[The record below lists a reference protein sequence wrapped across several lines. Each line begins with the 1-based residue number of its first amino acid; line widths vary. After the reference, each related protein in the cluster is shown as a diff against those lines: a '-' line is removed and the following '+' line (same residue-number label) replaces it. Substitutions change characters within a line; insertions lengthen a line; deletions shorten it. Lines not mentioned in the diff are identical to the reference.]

1 MLKGMRRKDE
11 PTDWREGR
19 RLRAW
24 HLKEHGWRQKD
35 IAQALGVTEG
45 AVSQWMKRGRAGG
58 EAALQRVPPPG
69 ATARL
74 AQQHHQHLVE
84 LLEQGAEAHGFV
96 GAVWTQARVRLIIT
110 RHFGVSYHRDH
121 IGRLLRQIGWSV
133 QKPQQRAAQ
142 RDEDAIGVWCQQKW
156 PEIKK
161 SRSRGADDC
170 VC

>member
-1 MLKGMRRKDE
+1 MRRKDE

-24 HLKEHGWRQKD
+24 QLKDQGWRQKD

-45 AVSQWMKRGRAGG
+45 AVSQWMKRGRDGG
-58 EAALQRVPPPG
+58 EQALKRTPPPG
-69 ATARL
+69 AQARL
-74 AQQHHQHLVE
+74 TSEQHQELVK
-84 LLEQGAEAHGFV
+84 LLEQGAEQHGFV
-96 GAVWTQARVRLIIT
+96 GAVWTQNRVRQIIK

-142 RDEDAIGVWCQQKW
+142 RDEAAIAKWREQDW
-156 PEIKK
+156 PELKK
-161 SRSRGADDC
+161 RR
-170 VC
+170 

>member
-1 MLKGMRRKDE
+1 MRRKDE

-24 HLKEHGWRQKD
+24 QLKEQGWRQKA
-35 IAQALGVTEG
+35 IAEALGVSEG
-45 AVSQWMKRGRAGG
+45 AVSQWIKRGRDGG
-58 EAALQRVPPPG
+58 EEALKRTPPPG
-69 ATARL
+69 AQARL
-74 AQQHHQHLVE
+74 SSEQHQELVR

-96 GAVWTQARVRLIIT
+96 GALWTQNRVRQLIT

-133 QKPQQRAAQ
+133 QKPQQRASQ
-142 RDEDAIGVWCQQKW
+142 RDEGAIEHWRDQEW

-161 SRSRGADDC
+161 KP
-170 VC
+170 